1 MVYLSECQFCISWQS
16 ADKTNMTP
24 VKKTSVRSLLH
35 SAGIV
40 GLMTLLSRITGLV
53 VQRMIGSRLGLNDI
67 SDAYQVAYRLPNMLR
82 RFTAEGTMT
91 AAFLPT
97 LVDVDAKRGEEEAK
111 SFTADFLGTLGVI
124 LLVICVIG
132 VILMTPITGLL
143 MLGKLAPGASF
154 ITQIGVLWDVILG
167 KTGFPDTVA
176 LGVALGRIM
185 FPYLLLVSIT
195 SAMAAVLNMR
205 HRFALAASTNMCG
218 NIVFIS
224 VSWIAF
230 HLMTRPFGARAALVF
245 AFAMLLHGLVQI
257 LVLAPI
263 FRRMGFHFG
272 WLARFKNPDVRL
284 ALKRMVP
291 GIIAGGIHPINVFV
305 SQSLAS
311 QLPPGAQTVMANSNL
326 LGELVLG
333 LFAVSVATVSLPTM
347 SRQASEGDVPGVSS
361 SLGEALRGTA
371 FMVIPGAIGMAVLA
385 TPIIAFIYHKG
396 AFGAEA
402 VAWTSATLP
411 YQALGLIFIA
421 SARVSTQALNAMK
434 DYSGPA
440 LAAIIGFVCNVAFSL
455 LLMRPMGTNGM
466 ALANSL
472 AALAGLIFQ
481 AWRLRYTLGHLP
493 IKNVASGWLK
503 MGCAAAVM
511 GTVAWY
517 GSTLLTIH
525 DPFAFQGTIA
535 TVWRLFP
542 LIAACG
548 TLYFGLA
555 LFFRIPEAKSLFN
568 AVLKKI
574 KR

>member
-1 MVYLSECQFCISWQS
+1 M
-16 ADKTNMTP
+16 TN
-24 VKKTSVRSLLH
+24 VKQTGVRSLLH
-35 SAGIV
+35 SAGVV
-40 GLMTLLSRITGLV
+40 GLMTLMSRLTGLV

-97 LVDVDAKRGEEEAK
+97 LVDVDAKRGEAEAK
-111 SFTADFLGTLGVI
+111 SFTADFLGTLAVI
-124 LLVICVIG
+124 LIVICTAG
-132 VILMTPITGLL
+132 VLLMTPITGLL

-154 ITQIGVLWDVILG
+154 TTQIGVLWDVTSG
-167 KTGFPDTVA
+167 KAGFPDSVA
-176 LGVALGRIM
+176 LSAALGRIM

-218 NIVFIS
+218 NIVFIG
-224 VSWIAF
+224 VSWFAF
-230 HLMTRPFGARAALVF
+230 HMMTRPFGARAAVIF

-257 LVLAPI
+257 LVLAPT
-263 FRRMGFHFG
+263 FRRMGFRFG
-272 WLARFKNPDVRL
+272 WLARFKNPDVKL

-311 QLPPGAQTVMANSNL
+311 QLPAGAQTVMANSNL

-347 SRQASEGDVPGVSS
+347 SRQASEGDVPGVRS

-371 FMVIPGAIGMAVLA
+371 LLVIPGAVGMAVLA
-385 TPIIAFIYHKG
+385 TPIIALIYHKG

-411 YQALGLIFIA
+411 YQAAGLIFIA

-440 LAAIIGFVCNVAFSL
+440 LAAVVGFVCNVAFSL
-455 LLMRPMGTNGM
+455 LLMKPMGTNGM

-472 AALAGLIFQ
+472 AALAGLSFQ
-481 AWRLRYTLGHLP
+481 ALRLRHTLGHLP

-503 MGCAAAVM
+503 MGLAAAIM
-511 GTVAWY
+511 GAAAWY
-517 GSTLLTIH
+517 GSALLAIH
-525 DPFAFQGTIA
+525 NPFSFQGTTA
-535 TVWRLFP
+535 TAWRLFP
-542 LIAACG
+542 LIAVCG
-548 TLYFGLA
+548 AMYFGLA
-555 LFFRIPEAKSLFN
+555 LFFRIPEAKSLFK
-568 AVLKKI
+568 AVLKKL
-574 KR
+574 RR